1 MLTIPLRFISMF
13 LLMTSSI
20 AVSFAQNASTDTST
34 PDTQQLE
41 NVSVLFATVRNR
53 NGHDPKQEYFGG
65 QRGRGRTGVCKM
77 EYKPIWGM
85 DMIAD
90 SLPFHVPEERIRL
103 ASVEEFPINQF
114 WDEISAAN
122 GRNDGNIVLY
132 VHGYNIGFE
141 KSCTRASIF
150 QRNLDIHDRL
160 ILFSWP
166 ADGNVMNYT
175 LDEADL
181 TWSVHYIE
189 KLLSELIRRYG
200 AGRIDV
206 VGHSLGGRGVVN
218 AISRMSRNSPD
229 PLINE
234 LVLVAPDMDAQV
246 FGQLL
251 PEIKPLVRRIT
262 LYASENDHALR
273 ASQEVHGYP
282 RLGQGGTML
291 SVYPGVE
298 TIDVTDLG
306 QRVASGHLYHLFNP
320 TVSSDIMRLL
330 NKGESASQRPGLN
343 TDDKNGFVFWRMVP
357 PS

>member
-1 MLTIPLRFISMF
+1 MKQATFIVLLLAFVSIP
-13 LLMTSSI
+13 TT
-20 AVSFAQNASTDTST
+20 AFAQDT
-34 PDTQQLE
+34 PADTTTAGAQQME
-41 NVSVLFATVRNR
+41 HVSVLFATVRNR
-53 NGHDPKQEYFGG
+53 NGQNQKEEYFGG
-65 QRGRGRTGVCKM
+65 QRDQGRTGVCKM
-77 EYKPIWGM
+77 GYEPIWGM
-85 DMIAD
+85 DRIAG
-90 SLPFHVPEERIRL
+90 SLPFHVPEERIHL
-103 ASVEEFPINQF
+103 AGVEEFSINQF
-114 WDEISAAN
+114 WDMVSSAN

-181 TWSVHYIE
+181 TWSVYYIE

-206 VGHSLGGRGVVN
+206 VGHSLGGRGVVK
-218 AISRMSRNSPD
+218 AISRMSRNSPA
-229 PLINE
+229 PLLNE
-234 LVLVAPDMDAQV
+234 LVLIAPDMDAQI

-251 PEIKPLVRRIT
+251 PEIKPLIRRIT

-273 ASQEVHGYP
+273 LSQEVHGYP
-282 RLGQGGTML
+282 RLGQGGSLL
-291 SVYPGVE
+291 SVYPGIE

-306 QRVASGHLYHLFNP
+306 QRVASGHLYHLYNP
-320 TVSSDIMRLL
+320 AVSDDIMRLL
-330 NKGESASQRPGLN
+330 NKGESASRRPGLN
-343 TDDKNGFVFWRMVP
+343 SDEKDGFVFWRMAP
-357 PS
+357 TR

>member
-1 MLTIPLRFISMF
+1 MYNKLLTCIT
-13 LLMTSSI
+13 LLLLTSSSMT
-20 AVSFAQNASTDTST
+20 ASFAQDTT
-34 PDTQQLE
+34 PADTQQLE
-41 NVSVLFATVRNR
+41 HVPVLFATVRNR
-53 NGHDPKQEYFGG
+53 NGQGPKKEYFGG
-65 QRGRGRTGVCKM
+65 QRDRWHSGVCIM
-77 EYKPIWGM
+77 EYEPIWGM
-85 DMIAD
+85 NIIAD
-90 SLPFHVPEERIRL
+90 SLPFHIPEERIHL
-103 ASVEEFPINQF
+103 AGVKEFSNGQF
-114 WDEISAAN
+114 WDEISSTN

-141 KSCTRASIF
+141 KSCKRASIF

-181 TWSVHYIE
+181 TWSVYYLE

-218 AISRMSRNSPD
+218 AISRMSRNGPAQ
-229 PLINE
+229 LINE
-234 LVLVAPDMDAQV
+234 LVLIAPDMDAQI

-251 PEIKPLVRRIT
+251 PEIKPLIKRIT

-273 ASQEVHGYP
+273 VSQEVHGYP
-282 RLGQGGTML
+282 RLGQGGSLL
-291 SVYPGVE
+291 SVYPGME

-320 TVSSDIMRLL
+320 TVSDDIMHLL
-330 NKGESASQRPGLN
+330 NKNESASQRSGLN
-343 TDDKNGFVFWRMVP
+343 TDEKNGVVFWRMAP
-357 PS
+357 PTE